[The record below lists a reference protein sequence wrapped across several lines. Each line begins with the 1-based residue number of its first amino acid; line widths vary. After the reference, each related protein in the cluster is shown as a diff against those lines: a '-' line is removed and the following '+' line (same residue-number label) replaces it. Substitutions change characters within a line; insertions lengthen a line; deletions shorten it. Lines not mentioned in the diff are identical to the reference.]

1 MRQSTLKDV
10 SCSANSELFIVKLSH
25 TIMANL
31 VGNGCGSG
39 CCLDF
44 QSCIYRTLQAG
55 SILFTKISLNRKIS
69 QYFLKTD
76 VLFQR
81 REKQLVFYLSPFIR
95 HNLKNSHIKSL
106 WVNEPQETTETARA
120 SKPQENLSLAVWMN
134 TDYWEPLEILA
145 GISCIKGRST
155 SK

>member
-44 QSCIYRTLQAG
+44 QSCRFRTLQAG

-81 REKQLVFYLSPFIR
+81 REKQLVFYLSPFIG
-95 HNLKNSHIKSL
+95 HNLKTLMS
-106 WVNEPQETTETARA
+106 RA
-120 SKPQENLSLAVWMN
+120 SE
-134 TDYWEPLEILA
+134 
-145 GISCIKGRST
+145 ST
-155 SK
+155 SPERLQRLREHQNHKKI